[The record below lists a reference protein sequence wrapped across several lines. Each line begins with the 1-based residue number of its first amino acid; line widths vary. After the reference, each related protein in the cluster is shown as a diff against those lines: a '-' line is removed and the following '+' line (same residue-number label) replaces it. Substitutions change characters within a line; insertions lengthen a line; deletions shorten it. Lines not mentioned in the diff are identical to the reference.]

1 MAVRMPLKAIF
12 FDFNPFSMLS
22 LGEVLFLTG
31 EPMAARNKLLT
42 APPYAV
48 DQTLKRLGANLR
60 TARLRRNLTIDDMA
74 EKIGTGQRAVSDAEK
89 GKPSTGIA
97 IYAAMLWAV
106 DLLDQLAEVAVPE
119 KDDEGQTLAL
129 SRERARARPKTGLD
143 NDF

>member
-1 MAVRMPLKAIF
+1 
-12 FDFNPFSMLS
+12 
-22 LGEVLFLTG
+22 
-31 EPMAARNKLLT
+31 MAARNKLLT
-42 APPYAV
+42 APPYPV
-48 DQTLKRLGANLR
+48 EQTLKRLGANLR

-74 EKIGTGQRAVSDAEK
+74 EKIGTGHRAVSDAER